1 LGAQLAPNTRDFAG
15 IGSQTVRSLGTCDLI
30 ATMET
35 ITLEISFA
43 VVSDNTLPKDLDVLI
58 GWDVIGR
65 DNLRVEKNCCG
76 LELHHSVTDWPKIL
90 TFRSTNT
97 RDMCQV

>member
-1 LGAQLAPNTRDFAG
+1 
-15 IGSQTVRSLGTCDLI
+15 
-30 ATMET
+30 MET

-43 VVSDNTLPKDLDVLI
+43 VVSDNTLPKIWMFNWL
-58 GWDVIGR
+58 DVIGR

-97 RDMCQV
+97 RDSVRFDRARNSAFTADGSEA